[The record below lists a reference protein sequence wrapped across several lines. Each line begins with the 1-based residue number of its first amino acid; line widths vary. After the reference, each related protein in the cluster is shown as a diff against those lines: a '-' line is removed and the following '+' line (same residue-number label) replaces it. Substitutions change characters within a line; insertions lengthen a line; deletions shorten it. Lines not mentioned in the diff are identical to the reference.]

1 LLETEILFI
10 YLKIKPLDT
19 LKKKENKVLFLFL
32 LILTKDPLHNFY
44 LFNHARDLQND
55 DNGGVI
61 C

>member
-1 LLETEILFI
+1 
-10 YLKIKPLDT
+10 LKIKPLDT

-32 LILTKDPLHNFY
+32 LILTQDPLHNFF